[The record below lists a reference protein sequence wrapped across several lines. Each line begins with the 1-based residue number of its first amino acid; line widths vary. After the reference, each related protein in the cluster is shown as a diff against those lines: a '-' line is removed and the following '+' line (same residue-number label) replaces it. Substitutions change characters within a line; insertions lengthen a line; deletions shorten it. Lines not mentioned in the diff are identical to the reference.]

1 MQALVHASPSG
12 ISLTTLRRR
21 DIAAEQVRR
30 VHLYI
35 DANGDRGIVVR
46 NSLFRY
52 VYIPSERLSD
62 PQVAAGVR
70 SLVDRV
76 RSRAT
81 VDHDVDALLRSVA

>member
-1 MQALVHASPSG
+1 MQAYVHASPSG

-30 VHLYI
+30 VHLYT
-35 DANGDRGIVVR
+35 DANGEQGIVVR
-46 NSLFRY
+46 NSLFRF

-62 PQVAAGVR
+62 PSVVAGVR

-76 RSRAT
+76 RGRAT
-81 VDHDVDALLRSVA
+81 VDEQVDTLLRSVA

>member
-1 MQALVHASPSG
+1 MQAYVHASPTG

-30 VHLYI
+30 VHLYT
-35 DANGDRGIVVR
+35 DANGDQGIVVR

-62 PQVAAGVR
+62 PQVVAGVR
-70 SLVDRV
+70 LLVDRV
-76 RSRAT
+76 RTRAT
-81 VDHDVDALLRSVA
+81 IDHEVDTLLQSVA